1 MSAKRRSRGD
11 PINGMLLLDKPAGL
25 SSNQALQQA
34 KRLLN
39 AQKAGHTGSLD
50 PLATGLLPLCFGHA
64 TKISTLLLN
73 ADKCYEVEVKF
84 GVKTDSGDCTGNVIA
99 MPDTNITL
107 PNQAQVEQI
116 LPQFRGQIEQIPPM
130 YSALKR
136 NGKTLYK
143 LARQGLEVAREARPV
158 TVYNLS
164 IIGFQNSTVVLR
176 VRCSKGFYIR
186 SLAMDMGEALG
197 CGGHVSALRRVTV
210 GKFTIDQT
218 VTLEQL
224 AALASAQHRQRLLRP
239 IDNVLDHLPQV
250 TLSEKTAHYFCH
262 GQSVSVLKLP
272 KPGLA
277 RIYSEHSLLGL
288 GEVMAEGVVLPKR
301 LFV

>member
-11 PINGMLLLDKPAGL
+11 PINGMLLLDKPTGL

-116 LPQFRGQIEQIPPM
+116 LPQFRGQIKQIPPM

-164 IIGFQNSTVVLR
+164 IIGFQNSTVALR